1 MGDLF
6 SAAADGREKFDETH
20 FFAYSLVYFLIR
32 NLILILIMSLT
43 LVFINLRLS
52 TTCKQNVKKG
62 VPNLNRLQS

>member
-43 LVFINLRLS
+43 LVNLIRLIF
-52 TTCKQNVKKG
+52 TTSKLPTKD
-62 VPNLNRLQS
+62 SDYD